1 MRATSRGTWYVSHMI
16 KRVSKA
22 GAVPD
27 EPPSPVQSLEQ
38 VSRRRLDI
46 LRAATRLEDLMA
58 NPGNRFHALQGRRE
72 GTYAI
77 AINDRWRVCFKWDDG
92 ATDIEITDYT

>member
-1 MRATSRGTWYVSHMI
+1 MI
-16 KRVSKA
+16 KRSSGA
-22 GAVPD
+22 GPLRE
-27 EPPSPVQSLEQ
+27 EPPSPVQDFER

-46 LRAATRLEDLMA
+46 LRAAVRLEDLMA
-58 NPGNRFHALQGRRE
+58 NPGNRFHALDGRRE

-77 AINDRWRVCFKWDDG
+77 AINDRWRVCFKWDEG